1 MEGGTRSPR
10 KLPKKKSQ
18 HYSSCMLYHGRLAQE
33 KLCGITIATCNPS
46 VEDDD
51 RNIDNADSDKEVFGH
66 HHHRRQ
72 HVVSDKMS
80 CNFCSVEFTTRR
92 GQKEHYK
99 SDWHRYNLKLRLKGS
114 KFVCEDEFEKIAGDV
129 SSISGSEDE
138 SEMSDTDTDTGG
150 GRGKSKPMAIPQHV
164 RGASA
169 HSGTDSESEGG
180 LTIEGTARKYPKVY
194 FKNKE
199 GELISVFRCL
209 LYHKKK
215 PPSTQAELIATATD
229 LPQKTKWAICMTAGG
244 HFAAAVFEGETLV
257 VHKTFHRYVVRAKR
271 GTAQSSR
278 DSQGNA
284 PKSAGA
290 SIRRHNEAALI
301 QEVQDLLTSWSE
313 HLKKCDLIF
322 LRAPSFNRQMF
333 YASKNPPFKKDDVR
347 IRTVPFPTRRPTLN
361 EVKRVHQM
369 LASVE
374 CYGEEGN
381 VKDFLPMS
389 PLRHFSPE
397 TGRLE
402 IVSEDS
408 LRRSPRKLKDKDLSV
423 SPLAASPKFVS
434 GSPSNKQTGKFILP
448 DHLLC
453 EENQPSSSATSTASE
468 ADLVEM
474 EETISTL
481 DLQQLEQ
488 TGKRPRRK
496 KNKRQRRP
504 SLKHQVEPEG
514 DLFAEERYHLRNA
527 LYTACKVGDKSALR
541 SLLAIFNHP
550 AACVDSPLID
560 DTAQQGGQGAPV
572 ESGEAEVLLPL
583 GVDKGEEISQVD
595 KDGGATP
602 EEKENI
608 SESVFE
614 TENVEDESFHQGEGD
629 YEIKVTDCGDID
641 SEIVSNN
648 GQEYT
653 GNVDP
658 LKDEDE
664 ISEIVH
670 HDRHKN
676 GETLEK
682 ESSEK
687 MTSTKP
693 AGLPG
698 LTLGLAQPT
707 FELSPLFTVEV
718 LNEPFGDN
726 STTLLHVASKGGH
739 PSLIRLLM
747 KAGADPAVKDKFG
760 KVPYSVTTSKE
771 TRNEF
776 RRFMGEFPEKFD
788 YSKAQIPSALTPEM
802 EAEKRVKD
810 AEKKKQQKKAKQERL
825 KEKKVEMA
833 KTRAEEE
840 EKKRYLSLSDRE
852 KRALAAERRIL
863 QQQEVQGTAP
873 SVLSRCWQCG
883 TDTTGKVP
891 FEYKDY
897 KFCSPK
903 CLQLHRKSCAKS

>member
-1 MEGGTRSPR
+1 MEGGTKSPR

-18 HYSSCMLYHGRLAQE
+18 HYSSCMLHHVRLAQE
-33 KLCGITIATCNPS
+33 KLTGITIATCNPS

-51 RNIDNADSDKEVFGH
+51 RIVDNTDSDKEVSSH

-72 HVVSDKMS
+72 HVVSDRMS
-80 CNFCSVEFTTRR
+80 CNFCSVEFAARWAQR
-92 GQKEHYK
+92 EHYK

-114 KFVCEDEFEKIAGDV
+114 NFVCEDEFEKIAGDV

-138 SEMSDTDTDTGG
+138 SELSDTDTDTGG
-150 GRGKSKPMAIPQHV
+150 GRGKSKPMAIPQHM

-180 LTIEGTARKYPKVY
+180 MTIEGTARKYPKVY
-194 FKNKE
+194 FKNKD

-215 PPSTQAELIATATD
+215 PPTTQTDLIATATD
-229 LPQKTKWAICMTAGG
+229 LPRKTKWAICMTAGG

-271 GTAQSSR
+271 GTAQGSR

-290 SIRRHNEAALI
+290 SIRRHNEAALM
-301 QEVQDLLTSWSE
+301 QEVQDLLATWSD

-322 LRAPSFNRQMF
+322 LRAPSFNRLMF
-333 YASKNPPFKKDDVR
+333 YAGKNPPFKKDDFR

-374 CYGEEGN
+374 CYGEEVN
-381 VKDFLPMS
+381 VKDFLPVS

-402 IVSEDS
+402 IVSDDL

-453 EENQPSSSATSTASE
+453 EDNQPSSSATSTASE

-474 EETISTL
+474 EEAISTL
-481 DLQQLEQ
+481 DLQPFEH
-488 TGKRPRRK
+488 TGKGPRRK
-496 KNKRQRRP
+496 KNKRKRRP

-514 DLFAEERYHLRNA
+514 DMFAEERYHLRNA
-527 LYTACKVGDKSALR
+527 LYTACKVGDKNALR

-550 AACVDSPLID
+550 AACIDSPQTD
-560 DTAQQGGQGAPV
+560 DTTPQGEEGAPV
-572 ESGEAEVLLPL
+572 VSGETQVLSV
-583 GVDKGEEISQVD
+583 GGDDREDISRED
-595 KDGGATP
+595 HATTSEGKKDILDSG
-602 EEKENI
+602 
-608 SESVFE
+608 FE
-614 TENVEDESFHQGEGD
+614 TENFKEESFHLGEGD
-629 YEIKVTDCGDID
+629 YEIKVTGCGDIVPESATKSFQDDVELVD
-641 SEIVSNN
+641 S
-648 GQEYT
+648 
-653 GNVDP
+653 
-658 LKDEDE
+658 LKDE
-664 ISEIVH
+664 IVDS
-670 HDRHKN
+670 DRHKN
-676 GETLEK
+676 GESLEK
-682 ESSEK
+682 ELQEK
-687 MTSTKP
+687 IQTTKP
-693 AGLPG
+693 AALPG
-698 LTLGLAQPT
+698 LTLGLVQPT
-707 FELSPLFTVEV
+707 CELSPLITAEV

-726 STTLLHVASKGGH
+726 STTLLHVASKGGY

-747 KAGADPAVKDKFG
+747 KAGADPTMKDKFG

-788 YSKAQIPSALTPEM
+788 YSKAQIPCALTPEM
-802 EAEKRVKD
+802 EAQKRLKD

-833 KTRAEEE
+833 KARAEEE
-840 EKKRYLSLSDRE
+840 ERKRFLLLSDRE

-863 QQQEVQGTAP
+863 QQQEVQGAAP
-873 SVLSRCWQCG
+873 SVLSRCYQCG
-883 TDTTGKVP
+883 VDITGKVP

-897 KFCSPK
+897 KFCTPK